1 MASLPKKVTDRFNKT
16 VGKFQKVLE
25 IAKDRDVNESDT
37 VAIITDMLGE
47 VFGYDKYL
55 DITSELAVRGTY
67 CDLAIKIDDKIQ
79 FLIEVKAIG
88 MNLKENHLTQAVNY
102 GANMGIPWVILTNG
116 IKWNIYKLRFEKPI
130 DHDLVCSFDFL
141 KISSRADKDQNN
153 LFILTK
159 EGLKKNARSD
169 YYEKTQNVNRFIVS
183 AIILNDAVLNTI
195 RRELRKLSPNTKVDT
210 DEIASLLKNEVLKRD
225 VIEGDESVKTRAQV
239 SRFYKKSKSK
249 TKQKKT
255 AISDKNIKD
264 NISIS
269 NQLLKSVE
277 DNSTDEEL

>member
-1 MASLPKKVTDRFNKT
+1 MASIPKKITDRFNKT

-37 VAIITDMLGE
+37 VAIITDMLGD

-55 DITSELAVRGTY
+55 DITSELAIRSTY
-67 CDLAIKIDDKIQ
+67 CDLAIKIDDKVQ

-88 MNLKENHLTQAVNY
+88 VNLKENHLTQAVNY
-102 GANMGIPWVILTNG
+102 GANMGIQWVILTNG
-116 IKWNIYKLRFEKPI
+116 IEWNIYKLRFEKPI
-130 DHDLVCSFDFL
+130 DYDLVCSFDFL
-141 KISSRADKDQNN
+141 KISPRADKDQNT

-183 AIILNDAVLNTI
+183 AVILNDAVLNTI

-210 DEIASLLKNEVLKRD
+210 DEIASLLKTEVLKRD

-239 SRFYKKSKSK
+239 SRFYKKSKNKSK

-255 AISDKNIKD
+255 VISDKDTKD
-264 NISIS
+264 DISIS
-269 NQLLKSVE
+269 DQLLKSAE
-277 DNSTDEEL
+277 NDS